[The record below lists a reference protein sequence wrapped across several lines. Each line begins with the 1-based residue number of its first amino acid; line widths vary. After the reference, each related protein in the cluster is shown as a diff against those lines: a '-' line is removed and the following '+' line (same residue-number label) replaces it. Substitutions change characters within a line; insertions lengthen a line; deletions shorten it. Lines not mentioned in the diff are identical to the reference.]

1 MAAASAIEEDVR
13 GPKDYL
19 AVIGRRKWRFII
31 PTVMIFAVCIAVAF
45 LIPPIFRSTGTVL
58 IEEPEVPRE
67 FIQST
72 ITSFAAQRLQVIEQ
86 RVMTTQNLISIINKF
101 NLFREE
107 RRSTPINEVASDFRD
122 RFSMDLVSVDV
133 VDPRSGRSMEA
144 TIAFNVSYEDPN
156 PRVAQQVANELVSL
170 YLNENLRDRRLKAA
184 ETTGFLADEG
194 KRLGELVSEM
204 ERRLAE
210 FKRKHSGQLPEQL
223 SLNLQLIG
231 RTEGELAKAQ
241 ERLHA
246 LEERRVLLQSEL
258 AQISPHSARVVD
270 GQTVLSPPDR
280 LKALQTRY
288 ISMRGVYGENHPDVV
303 KMRREISVLKN
314 ETGGGTDV
322 NALKSQLSTVKAELE
337 TSRKKYGPKHPDV
350 KSLERQAKSLEVA
363 IKQSPGKKRN
373 GSYNPKPDNPPYVF
387 TQSQLKTVE
396 MEMPVVRTQIEELRG
411 ALQEY
416 EERVFRTPEIERQ
429 YLILQRD
436 YDNAYVKYKDV
447 KAKQLEAQ
455 LAQSLETERKS
466 ERFSLI
472 EPPVVPIEPVRP
484 NRLAIIFIG
493 FIFAVTA
500 GIGNV
505 FLAESMDETVYGTR
519 QLASVIGHQ
528 PLAAI
533 PLIKDMRSKKRRKRW
548 TFLVML
554 IIALALGAGVAFFHF
569 YVTPLDVFWFSTLR
583 DLGIK

>member
-19 AVIGRRKWRFII
+19 AVVGRRKWRFIV
-31 PTVMIFAVCIAVAF
+31 PLVVIFAICLAVAF
-45 LIPPIFRSTGTVL
+45 VIPPTFRSTGTVL

-86 RVMTTQNLISIINKF
+86 RVMTTQNLITIINKF

-107 RRSTPINEVASDFRD
+107 RRTTPINEVASDFRD
-122 RFSMDLVSVDV
+122 RFSMDLVSAEV
-133 VDPRSGRSMEA
+133 VDPRSGRSMQA

-194 KRLGELVSEM
+194 RRLGELVSEM

-210 FKRKHSGQLPEQL
+210 FKRQYSGQLPEQMG
-223 SLNLQLIG
+223 LNLQLIR
-231 RTEGELAKAQ
+231 RTEGELGKAQ

-246 LEERRVLLQSEL
+246 LEERKILLQSEL

-270 GQTVLSPPDR
+270 GQTVLSPPER

-288 ISMRGVYGENHPDVV
+288 ISMRGIYGENHPDVA
-303 KMRREISVLKN
+303 KMRREISVLKK

-322 NALKSQLSTVKAELE
+322 EALKSQLSALKAELE
-337 TSRKKYGPKHPDV
+337 TTRKKYGPQHPDV
-350 KSLERQAKSLEVA
+350 KSLERQARSLETAV
-363 IKQSPGKKRN
+363 KENRGRKRN
-373 GSYNPKPDNPPYVF
+373 GALNPKPDNPPYVF

-396 MEMPVVRTQIEELRG
+396 LEMPVVKTQIEQLKA

-429 YLILQRD
+429 YLILKRD
-436 YDNAYVKYKDV
+436 YDNAYIKYKDV

-472 EPPVVPIEPVRP
+472 EPPAVPIEPIRP

-519 QLASVIGHQ
+519 QLASVVGHQ

-533 PLIKDMRSKKRRKRW
+533 PLVKDMRSKKRRKRW
-548 TFLVML
+548 AFFLVL
-554 IIALALGAGVAFFHF
+554 LVALAFGAFVAIFHY

-583 DLGIK
+583 DFGIS